1 MAKKADDKTIKKVL
15 GRGMKEIIVREHL
28 ENDLLQGADLRIK
41 LGADPTAP
49 DLHLGHAVVLRKL
62 REFQE
67 FGHTVVFIIGDY
79 TALIGDPSG
88 KSKTRPPLAPEEIA
102 KNAKTY
108 FAQVGKILD
117 LKKTEVHYNSE
128 WFRKMSIADLIR
140 LAAQFSTQRTL
151 ERDDFTNRLKE
162 GTEIAQHELLYP
174 LMQAY
179 DSVVVKAS
187 VEIGGTDQ
195 KFNMLAG
202 RELQKKMGMTPQDVV
217 TCPLLVGLDGEKKM
231 SKSLGNYIAL
241 KDTSADM
248 FGKVM
253 SIPDKLIVQYF
264 ELATDLAEGEIAI
277 IKKELEGGG
286 NPRDIK
292 ARLAREIVT
301 LYHGAREGKMAEKSF
316 VRVFSKK
323 EMPADMPKTRISKSK
338 INILELLVITKL
350 VPSKSEA
357 RRVTRE
363 GGVRVDGNVIKDI
376 NADIEIGRDGVII
389 QKGKK
394 TFLKIFQK

>member
-1 MAKKADDKTIKKVL
+1 MIKKADEKTIKKIL
-15 GRGMKEIIVREHL
+15 GRGVEEVIVRAHL
-28 ENDLLQGADLRIK
+28 ENDLHKGTSLRIK

-67 FGHTVVFIIGDY
+67 LGDTVVFIIGDY

-88 KSKTRPPLAPEEIA
+88 KSKTRPQLDAKTIA
-102 KNAKTY
+102 QNAKTY

-128 WFRKMSIADLIR
+128 WFRVMSVADLIR
-140 LAAQFSTQRTL
+140 LAAQVSTQRTL

-162 GTEIAQHELLYP
+162 GIEIAQHELLYP

-179 DSVVVKAS
+179 DSVVIKAS

-195 KFNMLAG
+195 KFNMLSG
-202 RELQKKMGMTPQDVV
+202 RELQKKTGMDPQDVI
-217 TCPLLVGLDGEKKM
+217 TCPLLIGTDGEKKM
-231 SKSLGNYIAL
+231 SKSLGNYIGLSDAP
-241 KDTSADM
+241 ADM

-253 SIPDKLIVQYF
+253 SIPDKLIIHYF
-264 ELATDLAEGEIAI
+264 ELATDWGEEEIAAL
-277 IKKELEGGG
+277 KKELESGE

-292 ARLAREIVT
+292 ARLASEIVG
-301 LYHGAREGKMAEKSF
+301 LYHGAKAAKVAEEAF
-316 VRVFSKK
+316 ERVFSKK
-323 EMPADMPKTRISKSK
+323 EIPRDVPEVRVKKSS
-338 INILELLVITKL
+338 INILDLLVGIKL
-350 VPSKSEA
+350 VSSKGEA
-357 RRVTRE
+357 RRVVE
-363 GGVRVDGNVIKDI
+363 QGGLKVEGFVISDIQAQVEIKKGGVL
-376 NADIEIGRDGVII
+376 I

-394 TFLKIFQK
+394 TFLRVVK